1 MRQFYSCENG
11 VWNTS
16 LHIVWCSKL
25 SHYLG
30 QYSSRLLIF
39 HDQGFTGSK
48 FHSSSLERLCFEQE
62 LAWNT
67 IAPRIPELLWG
78 KLRLITIICSGFLG
92 SWGQTLGSHNVR
104 FRYTFISPVKI
115 DWYGHIANSSPV
127 ADAKKSLAHPLM
139 KKEKHEQN
147 VKIQCNDFR

>member
-1 MRQFYSCENG
+1 MSLHQFRLFSKLKNTHFLINYYGDAQNEYNVFNPPPQKKPNVSMRQFNFCEKG

-62 LAWNT
+62 LARNT

-92 SWGQTLGSHNVR
+92 SWGQTLCSHNVR
-104 FRYTFISPVKI
+104 FR
-115 DWYGHIANSSPV
+115 
-127 ADAKKSLAHPLM
+127 
-139 KKEKHEQN
+139 
-147 VKIQCNDFR
+147 

>member
-1 MRQFYSCENG
+1 MQRRFAHILTPVSSVFKTQEHTFCLVITGMLRMMYSTKKNVSMRQFFFCEKG

-67 IAPRIPELLWG
+67 IAPRVPDLLWG

-92 SWGQTLGSHNVR
+92 SWGQTLCSHNVR
-104 FRYTFISPVKI
+104 F
-115 DWYGHIANSSPV
+115 
-127 ADAKKSLAHPLM
+127 
-139 KKEKHEQN
+139 
-147 VKIQCNDFR
+147 C